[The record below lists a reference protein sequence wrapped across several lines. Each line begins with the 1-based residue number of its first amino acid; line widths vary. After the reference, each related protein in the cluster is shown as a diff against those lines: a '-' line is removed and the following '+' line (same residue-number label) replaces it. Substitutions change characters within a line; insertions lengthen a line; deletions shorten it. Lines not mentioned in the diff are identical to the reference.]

1 MKAILLFLAALAMAY
16 PGIARADVRI
26 VVPVRDIAR
35 GETIAE
41 SDLTFAMAPAQGLM
55 PNTTTSMDSLV
66 GMQTRRVLRA
76 GESVR
81 GDDVRQPVLV
91 LKGSTVTMSFEA
103 PGVLVTATGR
113 AMSEGG
119 LGETVTVLNPISFR
133 QITAVVTGPGAVK
146 AQVGM
151 GGASRI
157 AGNPRIVGNANPR
170 IAANTANAGI
180 ASGTTP

>member
-81 GDDVRQPVLV
+81 NDDVRRPILV
-91 LKGSTVTMSFEA
+91 TKGTTVTMTFEA
-103 PGVLVTATGR
+103 PGVTLTATGR
-113 AMSEGG
+113 ALSEGG
-119 LGETVTVLNPISFR
+119 LGETVTVQNPASFR
-133 QITAVVTGPGAVK
+133 QITATVTGPGAVK
-146 AQVGM
+146 AVSGM
-151 GGASRI
+151 GSVNPRLASR
-157 AGNPRIVGNANPR
+157 
-170 IAANTANAGI
+170 
-180 ASGTTP
+180 